1 MEVCY
6 GSLRLETSGMQL
18 RKLKR
23 EECEEMVASERG
35 FYYTLRV
42 RPRERHFHLF
52 FFSCRKSQPLT
63 LAFAFEFMRF
73 DDYLNWFKLQTG
85 LFRFGTSERLIAL
98 VSIQWPKFIRLGPK
112 TFLKRSKD
120 GKNVNLL
127 S

>member
-52 FFSCRKSQPLT
+52 F
-63 LAFAFEFMRF
+63 LAVENR
-73 DDYLNWFKLQTG
+73 N
-85 LFRFGTSERLIAL
+85 
-98 VSIQWPKFIRLGPK
+98 P
-112 TFLKRSKD
+112 
-120 GKNVNLL
+120 
-127 S
+127 